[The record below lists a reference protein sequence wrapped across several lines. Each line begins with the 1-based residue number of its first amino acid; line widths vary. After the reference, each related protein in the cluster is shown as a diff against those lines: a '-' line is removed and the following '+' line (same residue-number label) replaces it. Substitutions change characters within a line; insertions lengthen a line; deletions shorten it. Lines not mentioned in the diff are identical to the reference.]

1 MSRLLITGAAGFLG
15 RRLIHRLQGRWH
27 IIAVDRNPPPPALGR
42 RSDLEWH
49 VLDIRDSDALGR
61 LSTRL
66 AREGGADAVFHFA
79 AHFDFTGDDHPE
91 YRETNVEGTRLLLDA
106 CAGLGVERFVFSS
119 SLAAC
124 AFPPPGRPLDERSPA
139 DGDHP
144 YARSKAAGEA
154 LVRAESRFPTTIVR
168 FAALYSDWCEYAP
181 LYAFLET
188 WLSHRWSS
196 RLLGGRGRSAVPY
209 LHVRDATL
217 FLERL
222 LELRRELEPAEV
234 LIASPATVTS
244 HAQLFREATGYAFQH
259 PLHAI
264 HVPAPLAAVGIRAR
278 DVLGRLTGRRPF
290 ERAWMA
296 RFIDLELTTDP
307 SRTQARLGWAPRIRL
322 EVVNRLPFLI
332 ENRRSEPETWV
343 ARNESRIRPLREPAH
358 VVILRRLE
366 EHEDEIYERLTAR
379 LRSDPVRFPHY
390 VRIDAR
396 DHDWRHRQLLRNL
409 THSIR
414 TRHLGVFRK
423 YCQEL
428 AERRREQGIGRD
440 ELLSAIVTF
449 ADVAREVLT
458 CDDRDAS
465 LERDLR
471 NLFRRLLEFGMD
483 GIEDAYEEA
492 GALVA
497 TVPG

>member
-15 RRLIHRLQGRWH
+15 RRLIHRLQGRWR
-27 IIAVDRNPPPPALGR
+27 IIAVDRKPPPPALGR

-49 VLDIRDSDALGR
+49 RLDIRDSDALGR

-66 AREGGADAVFHFA
+66 ARDGGADVVFHFA

-91 YRETNVEGTRLLLDA
+91 YRETNVEGTRLLLEA
-106 CAGLGVERFVFSS
+106 CAGLAVERFVFSS

-124 AFPPPGRPLDERSPA
+124 SFPPPDRPLDETSSA

-154 LVRAESRFPTTIVR
+154 LVRAESRFPTAIVR

-188 WLSHRWSS
+188 WLSNRWDS
-196 RLLGGRGRSAVPY
+196 RVLGGHGRSAVPY

-217 FLERL
+217 FLERV
-222 LELRRELEPAEV
+222 LELRRELAPAEV
-234 LIASPATVTS
+234 LIASPTTVAS
-244 HAQLFREATGYAFQH
+244 HSELFREATGYAFQR
-259 PLHAI
+259 PRRAI
-264 HVPAPLAAVGIRAR
+264 HVPAPVAAVGIRAR
-278 DVLGRLTGRRPF
+278 DLLGRLAGRRPF

-296 RFIDLELTTDP
+296 RFIDLQLTADP
-307 SRTQARLGWAPRIRL
+307 SRTQRRLGWVPRSRL

-343 ARNESRIRPLREPAH
+343 ARNESRIRDLREPAN

-366 EHEDEIYERLTAR
+366 EHEDEIFDRLTAR

-390 VRIDAR
+390 ARIDSN

-423 YCQEL
+423 YCHEL
-428 AERRREQGIGRD
+428 ARVRRDQGVGRD
-440 ELLSAIVTF
+440 ELRSAIATF
-449 ADVAREVLT
+449 ADVAREVLIR
-458 CDDRDAS
+458 DERDANLEQELRS
-465 LERDLR
+465 LL
-471 NLFRRLLEFGMD
+471 RRLLEFGID
-483 GIEDAYEEA
+483 GVEDAYEEA

-497 TVPG
+497 TAPG